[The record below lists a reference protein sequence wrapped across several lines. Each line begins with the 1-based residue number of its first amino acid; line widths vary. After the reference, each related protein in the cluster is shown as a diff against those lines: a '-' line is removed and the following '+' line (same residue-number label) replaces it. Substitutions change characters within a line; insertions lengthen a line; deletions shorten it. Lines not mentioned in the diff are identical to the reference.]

1 MVPKKRK
8 SKRVTL
14 QQKYKI
20 NRRVK
25 DHNKK
30 LKKGALSNG
39 EIRKKQKRTENRIP
53 NAWPYKEDLLKE
65 IQVAKERMEDAKLR
79 AREKRNEEMARR
91 RGLLKDKPEENAMD
105 DDDESEDN
113 ESGSNS
119 DSDDEEDDGN
129 ALGQNSRRAY
139 LKTLRKV
146 VEKADV
152 ILHVLDAR
160 DPLGTRSKAI
170 EEMVSA
176 HMNKRI
182 VFILNKSDLV
192 PKENLQQWVAYLRRI
207 HPTVLFKS
215 NTQQQRDNLS
225 RDSGKVSKS
234 EDVSETSHAVGAEEI
249 IQLLKNYARNGNASS
264 SGSHSII
271 SVGVVGFPN
280 VGKSSFIN
288 SLLRRRVVSVS
299 STPGHTKALQEV
311 ILDKHIRLID
321 SPGVVFSSIHEDMD
335 STDPMVAGGN
345 LLRNCVSIDE
355 ITNYL
360 PVIEALLHRV
370 TGPYLM
376 QLYNIPRFT
385 DNDATAFLS
394 AVARAQGKLKKGGVP
409 LLDAAA
415 KTVLHDWN
423 TGKIK
428 YHTVPPELP
437 AEEVA
442 QDAALAEVRK
452 TDTQLL
458 TTMSEGINWDNW
470 QKSGSNS
477 NNNNNNDSN
486 AVEAEEEVTGEKN
499 ANKKKTK
506 AATKKGK
513 KASAATVAEG
523 SMDTD

>member
-39 EIRKKQKRTENRIP
+39 QTRVKQKRTENRIP

-65 IQVAKERMEDAKLR
+65 IQVAKERMEEAKLR
-79 AREKRNEEMARR
+79 QREKRQEEIVSALSTKPTSRMFLNMWCLWTDQARR
-91 RGLLKDKPEENAMD
+91 RGLLKDKDEEDAMDEDDED
-105 DDDESEDN
+105 DDDSE
-113 ESGSNS
+113 EHSGSES
-119 DSDDEEDDGN
+119 DSDDEDDEGN

-146 VEKADV
+146 VDKADV

-160 DPLGTRSKAI
+160 DPMGTRSKAI
-170 EEMVSA
+170 EEMVA
-176 HMNKRI
+176 THMNKRI
-182 VFILNKSDLV
+182 VFVLNKSDLV
-192 PKENLQQWVAYLRRI
+192 PKEILQQWVAYLRRI

-225 RDSGKVSKS
+225 RDTGKVSKS
-234 EDVSETSHAVGAEEI
+234 DDVGDTSHAVGAEEI

-311 ILDKHIRLID
+311 SKHACIRL
-321 SPGVVFSSIHEDMD
+321 SLSMQKRVF
-335 STDPMVAGGN
+335 
-345 LLRNCVSIDE
+345 
-355 ITNYL
+355 
-360 PVIEALLHRV
+360 
-370 TGPYLM
+370 
-376 QLYNIPRFT
+376 
-385 DNDATAFLS
+385 
-394 AVARAQGKLKKGGVP
+394 
-409 LLDAAA
+409 
-415 KTVLHDWN
+415 
-423 TGKIK
+423 
-428 YHTVPPELP
+428 
-437 AEEVA
+437 
-442 QDAALAEVRK
+442 
-452 TDTQLL
+452 
-458 TTMSEGINWDNW
+458 
-470 QKSGSNS
+470 
-477 NNNNNNDSN
+477 
-486 AVEAEEEVTGEKN
+486 
-499 ANKKKTK
+499 
-506 AATKKGK
+506 
-513 KASAATVAEG
+513 
-523 SMDTD
+523 

>member
-20 NRRVK
+20 TKRVK
-25 DHNKK
+25 DHHKK

-39 EIRKKQKRTENRIP
+39 ETRKKQKRTENRIP

-65 IQVAKERMEDAKLR
+65 IQVAKERMEEAKLR
-79 AREKRNEEMARR
+79 QREKRNEDLARR
-91 RGLLKDKPEENAMD
+91 RGLLKNKEDEDAMD
-105 DDDESEDN
+105 DDDEEEEENSDAESGDSED
-113 ESGSNS
+113 S
-119 DSDDEEDDGN
+119 DNDDEGN
-129 ALGQNSRRAY
+129 DLGQNSRRAY

-192 PKENLQQWVAYLRRI
+192 SKENLQQWVAYLRRI

-225 RDSGKVSKS
+225 RDAGKVSKS
-234 EDVSETSHAVGAEEI
+234 EDVTESSHAIGAEEI

-299 STPGHTKALQEV
+299 STPGHTKSLQEV

-321 SPGVVFSSIHEDMD
+321 SPGVVFSSIHEDGD
-335 STDPMVAGGN
+335 STDPMAAGGN

-355 ITNYL
+355 ISNYM
-360 PVIEALLHRV
+360 PVIEALLRRV
-370 TGPYLM
+370 TAPYLM
-376 QLYNIPRFT
+376 QLYNIPRFIEH
-385 DNDATAFLS
+385 DATAFLS

-442 QDAALAEVRK
+442 QEAEMAEVRK

-458 TTMSEGINWDNW
+458 TTLSEGINWDNW
-470 QKSGSNS
+470 QQQGSGSNHS
-477 NNNNNNDSN
+477 
-486 AVEAEEEVTGEKN
+486 AEEAVSS
-499 ANKKKTK
+499 AKKVKS
-506 AATKKGK
+506 AKKGK
-513 KASAATVAEG
+513 RVSIATEG
-523 SMDTD
+523 TMDTD